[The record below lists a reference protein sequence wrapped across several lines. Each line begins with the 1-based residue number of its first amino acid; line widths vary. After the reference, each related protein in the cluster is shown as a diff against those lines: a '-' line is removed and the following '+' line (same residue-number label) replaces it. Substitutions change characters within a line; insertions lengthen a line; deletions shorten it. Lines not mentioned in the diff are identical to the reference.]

1 MSRIKK
7 IISIFFVC
15 VWIGMSG
22 VHSHAWVWAHRYLQR
37 SSDLCMSLGTHAHA
51 DICSA
56 PVLTSLSPLM
66 TLHCTGW
73 GTVSIWCLL
82 FWLTCWQ
89 ANCLLL
95 LRQWSSRSAA
105 KATWAFMWG
114 LRVSVIMLVRQIHF
128 PLNHTSSPHS
138 YVLFICLLFYCV
150 CTRYTH
156 VPGCTCG
163 SQKAALEFVLFWL
176 RGLNSGRLCG
186 MHFTCW
192 DS

>member
-1 MSRIKK
+1 
-7 IISIFFVC
+7 
-15 VWIGMSG
+15 
-22 VHSHAWVWAHRYLQR
+22 
-37 SSDLCMSLGTHAHA
+37 MSLATRAHA

-105 KATWAFMWG
+105 KPTWAFMWG
-114 LRVSVIMLVRQIHF
+114 LRVSVIMLVRQIHS

-138 YVLFICLLFYCV
+138 YVLFICLLLYCV

-163 SQKAALEFVLFWL
+163 SQKAALEFVLSFHTFLVAGIELGSFVWHALYLL
-176 RGLNSGRLCG
+176 RQLVAFSDPYFNLFVLQFLQLNLSHLSVYPLWSGA
-186 MHFTCW
+186 W
-192 DS
+192 IK